1 MRRYVKAVLSASFYI
16 IFLSILPSLSLWL
29 LPPEI
34 KSYVLLIKD
43 YTGIDV
49 QFMIT
54 VALVVGLMLAA
65 LSFAKNMTHE
75 WSIMNL
81 IAALLSEAIGFYMS
95 LFLLGL
101 GNPLSMG
108 LAKIPIN
115 YGGGATAALD
125 LRFVTLLDAVI
136 MAVSAAK
143 SVVNF
148 YYARRE
154 RPV

>member
-1 MRRYVKAVLSASFYI
+1 MRRVLKAVLSASFYI
-16 IFLSILPSLSLWL
+16 ILFSILPSLSLWL
-29 LPPEI
+29 LPPEF

-43 YTGIDV
+43 YTSIDV

-54 VALVVGLMLAA
+54 VALVVGLILAG
-65 LSFAKNMTHE
+65 LSFAKNMTYE

-81 IAALLSEAIGFYMS
+81 TVALFSEAVGFYIS

-101 GNPLSMG
+101 GNPQSMG
-108 LAKIPIN
+108 LINIPIN
-115 YGGGATAALD
+115 YGEGATATLN
-125 LRFVTLLDAVI
+125 LRFIAILDIVI

-148 YYARRE
+148 YYARKE
-154 RPV
+154 RPA

>member
-1 MRRYVKAVLSASFYI
+1 
-16 IFLSILPSLSLWL
+16 
-29 LPPEI
+29 
-34 KSYVLLIKD
+34 
-43 YTGIDV
+43 
-49 QFMIT
+49 
-54 VALVVGLMLAA
+54 
-65 LSFAKNMTHE
+65 
-75 WSIMNL
+75 MNL
-81 IAALLSEAIGFYMS
+81 TVALLSEAIGFCMS

-108 LAKIPIN
+108 LAKISIN

-148 YYARRE
+148 YYARKE
-154 RPV
+154 RTA